1 MLIWPENTCWAGG
14 IEANEKKEFNWGD
27 FPGGPVFKNLSYS
40 AGDMGST
47 PGQGTKIPH
56 AATKETPA
64 YRNED
69 PMHCN

>member
-1 MLIWPENTCWAGG
+1 
-14 IEANEKKEFNWGD
+14 
-27 FPGGPVFKNLSYS
+27 VFKNLSSS